1 MKRPPLRWQA
11 DPALAALIKRYYTGE
26 MGLWETIRRRVDDEL
41 RRQQIDRGTY
51 HLRLLGRGSGAYD
64 VLIEDAADYA
74 IEP

>member
-11 DPALAALIKRYYTGE
+11 DADLAGLIRRYYTGE
-26 MGLWETIRRRVDDEL
+26 MGLWETIRRRVDEEL

-51 HLRLLGRGSGAYD
+51 HLRLLGRGDGGYD

-74 IEP
+74 IEA

>member
-11 DPALAALIKRYYTGE
+11 DTALAGLIQRYYTGE

-51 HLRLLGRGSGAYD
+51 HLRLLSRGDGVYD

>member
-11 DPALAALIKRYYTGE
+11 DAALASLIRRYYTGE

-51 HLRLLGRGSGAYD
+51 HLRLLSRGNGVYD

-74 IEP
+74 IEL

>member
-26 MGLWETIRRRVDDEL
+26 MNLWETIRRRVDDEL

-51 HLRLLGRGSGAYD
+51 HLRLLGRGDGAYD
-64 VLIEDAADYA
+64 ILIEDAADYA
-74 IEP
+74 IEA

>member
-11 DPALAALIKRYYTGE
+11 DAELAGLIRRYYTGE

-41 RRQQIDRGTY
+41 RRQQIDRGLY
-51 HLRLLGRGSGAYD
+51 HLRLLGRGNGNYD